1 MKINTFNTD
10 QEVVAEIA
18 SRIRNLRLNDPA
30 NRMSQNELAEC
41 AGISRSTVARFEQRG
56 EISLMPLIAIL
67 RAMKLLPNINQLAPE
82 EVVLSP
88 MQTSKMKSKN
98 ITIQRVRK

>member
-1 MKINTFNTD
+1 VREFHA
-10 QEVVAEIA
+10 V
-18 SRIRNLRLNDPA
+18 RWR
-30 NRMSQNELAEC
+30 
-41 AGISRSTVARFEQRG
+41 GFEQRG

-98 ITIQRVRK
+98 ITRQRVRK